1 MFIYSEQV
9 RKQIDKDLPRT
20 FPGHP
25 LLDGIGRDSL
35 RRVLAAYARHN
46 PAVGYCQVRVIPRTT
61 SDTIITVYIP
71 RILTERHRP
80 TTQGMNFIAALLLLM
95 MEEEPA
101 FWCLGALVEDV
112 LPGYYSNTMLAS
124 AVDQAVLR

>member
-35 RRVLAAYARHN
+35 RRVLVAYARHN
-46 PAVGYCQVRVIPRTT
+46 PAVGYCQVSSHP
-61 SDTIITVYIP
+61 
-71 RILTERHRP
+71 
-80 TTQGMNFIAALLLLM
+80 
-95 MEEEPA
+95 
-101 FWCLGALVEDV
+101 
-112 LPGYYSNTMLAS
+112 SNDPMLELHLNTAY
-124 AVDQAVLR
+124 